1 MKIKTLAIVALAL
14 LCTGTVSAQKKKNSK
29 KAEAVVKAETLTPAT
44 PVISVQPVPADSF
57 SYAVGVAQ
65 STGLKTY
72 IKNSLG
78 VEDAYMGDF
87 LRGLQEPYDE
97 EHINKYKAYA
107 AGLEIARQNE
117 EIVYKA
123 MNKQAT
129 GSETSDYLIKDLYNK
144 GLVEGLQ
151 GTATLKEDSAV
162 AIAERQ
168 FKYQQEVYKNLNLQW
183 LEENSKKEGVNTF
196 PNGLQY
202 KILTKGAG
210 VVATDTN
217 TVEVNYEGKLI
228 DGTVFDS
235 SYKRGKSASFKPTQ
249 VIKGWSQALTMMPEG
264 SVWELYIPYDLAYG
278 ERGNQN
284 IPGYSTLIFKVEIIK
299 VK

>member
-1 MKIKTLAIVALAL
+1 MKIKTLAIIAIGL
-14 LCTGTVSAQKKKNSK
+14 LCTGNVSAQKKKTTK

-65 STGLKTY
+65 STGLKNY

-78 VEDAYMGDF
+78 VEEAYMGEF
-87 LRGLQEPYDE
+87 LRGLQEPYNE
-97 EHINKYKAYA
+97 EHLNKYKAYA

-183 LEENSKKEGVNTF
+183 LAENSTKEGVNTF

-249 VIKGWSQALTMMPEG
+249 DIKGWSQALTMMPEG

>member
-14 LCTGTVSAQKKKNSK
+14 LCTGNVSAQKKKNSK

-78 VEDAYMGDF
+78 VEDAYMEDF
-87 LRGLQEPYDE
+87 LHGLQMPYNE
-97 EHINKYKAYA
+97 EHVNKFKAYA
-107 AGLEIARQNE
+107 AGLEIGRQNE

-183 LEENSKKEGVNTF
+183 LAENSTKEGVNTF

-217 TVEVNYEGKLI
+217 TVEVHYEGKLI

>member
-65 STGLKTY
+65 STGLKNY

-78 VEDAYMGDF
+78 VEDAYMSEF
-87 LRGLQEPYDE
+87 LRGLQEPYNE

-129 GSETSDYLIKDLYNK
+129 GSETSDFLIKELYNK
-144 GLVEGLQ
+144 GLVEGLK

>member
-1 MKIKTLAIVALAL
+1 MKIKTLVLVALGL
-14 LCTGTVSAQKKKNSK
+14 LCAGNVSAQKKKTTK
-29 KAEAVVKAETLTPAT
+29 KAENVVKAETLTPAT

-87 LRGLQEPYDE
+87 LRGLQEPYNE

-151 GTATLKEDSAV
+151 GIATLKEDSAV

-217 TVEVNYEGKLI
+217 TVEVNYEGQLI

>member
-65 STGLKTY
+65 STGLKNY

-78 VEDAYMGDF
+78 VEEAYMGEF
-87 LRGLQEPYDE
+87 LRGLQEPYNE
-97 EHINKYKAYA
+97 EHLNKYKAYA